1 MEMSDEGK
9 KTLGAHRGHSG
20 TPMTL
25 WILAICDGG
34 HAEAQG
40 AGVKGEGMSRSI
52 DQREICFQT
61 LPVPGTC
68 RTLGPLQA
76 LPHPPL

>member
-1 MEMSDEGK
+1 MRG
-9 KTLGAHRGHSG
+9 KTLGAHRGYGG

-25 WILAICDGG
+25 WVLAMWDGG

-40 AGVKGEGMSRSI
+40 AEVKREGMPWSI
-52 DQREICFQT
+52 YQREICFQT

-68 RTLGPLQA
+68 RTLGLLQGET
-76 LPHPPL
+76 HPPL